1 VIPLAASGHAAPR
14 ALVVRSGT
22 LDFPRPADAAVLEVF
37 EKITHAIEPVA
48 ADPAVLTEPAALAV
62 FTSQVAVRLFFE
74 DAERSRLFAQSLSAG
89 RVAAVG
95 EATAAALRDCGV
107 EPAIVAAGSGA
118 SVLDRLPRRLEGWRV
133 LLPRGEDATLEL
145 PEGLASRGARLRPM
159 VLYRKVP
166 VPADP
171 ALDAEIAGGAFF
183 AMATTSPA
191 AAGWLFTNSSAAAMD
206 RLREIPAVV
215 LGRYTG
221 RYLNSHGIE
230 RVETA
235 AEPTFHAILACL
247 TALAA
252 ARRTA

>member
-1 VIPLAASGHAAPR
+1 MIALAAPRRATPR
-14 ALVVRSGT
+14 ALVVRSGA

-37 EKITHAIEPVA
+37 EKITHAIEPLA

-74 DAERSRLFAQSLSAG
+74 DAGRKRLFAQSLSAG

-95 EATAAALRDCGV
+95 EATAAALRAGGV
-107 EPAIVAAGSGA
+107 ERAIVAAGSGA

-133 LLPRGEDATLEL
+133 LLPRGEDATPEL
-145 PEGLASRGARLRPM
+145 PDGLAARGARLRPM

-166 VPADP
+166 VPPDP
-171 ALDAEIAGGAFF
+171 ALGAEIARGAFF
-183 AMATTSPA
+183 ALAITSPA
-191 AAGWLFTNSSAAAMD
+191 AASWLFTTASPAAMD
-206 RLREIPAVV
+206 RLRRIPAVV

-235 AEPTFHAILACL
+235 GQPTFHAILARL
-247 TALAA
+247 TELAA
-252 ARRTA
+252 ARRTE

>member
-1 VIPLAASGHAAPR
+1 MIPLAASGGAIPL
-14 ALVVRSGT
+14 ALVVRSGA
-22 LDFPRPADAAVLEVF
+22 LDFPRPSDGAVLEVF
-37 EKITHAIEPVA
+37 EKITHAIEPLA
-48 ADPAVLTEPAALAV
+48 ADSAVLTEPAALAV

-74 DAERSRLFAQSLSAG
+74 DAERRRLFAQSLSAG

-95 EATAAALRDCGV
+95 QSTAAALRDVGV

-145 PEGLASRGARLRPM
+145 PGGLAARGARLRPM

-166 VPADP
+166 APPDP
-171 ALDAEIAGGAFF
+171 ALDAEIASGAFF
-183 AMATTSPA
+183 ALATTSPA
-191 AAGWLFTNSSAAAMD
+191 AASWLFTNASPAAME

-221 RYLNSHGIE
+221 RYLTSHGIE

-235 AEPTFHAILACL
+235 AQPTFHAILERLAE
-247 TALAA
+247 LAA
-252 ARRTA
+252 ARRTE